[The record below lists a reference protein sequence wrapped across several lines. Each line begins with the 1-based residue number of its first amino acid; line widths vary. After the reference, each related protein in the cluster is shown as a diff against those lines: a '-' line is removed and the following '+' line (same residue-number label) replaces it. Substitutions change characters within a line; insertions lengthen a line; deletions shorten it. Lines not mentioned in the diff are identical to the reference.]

1 MRPTTPLRLFL
12 LALALAFVVDGA
24 VANLASATEATPAA
38 TLTGSIVQV
47 DKAFVCAQPV
57 SLDLLQV
64 TITDAAAD
72 KNKDAVLLRSGCT
85 GTIRRL
91 VISNTQCDGVKGG
104 AANLTILGGTIDLPA
119 RRPDRECHQDAVQIS
134 AGTNITFS
142 QVTIRG
148 GGHSGFFINGTQEPS
163 KVLLTA
169 SVVGSYPGR
178 SDIFDTD
185 VTIGDSIS
193 SGVSNSTLYAVKQPK
208 LAPAGVY
215 IPSSPSTGGA
225 QARSPVN
232 VNNRY
237 IPSS

>member
-12 LALALAFVVDGA
+12 LALALSFVVDGA
-24 VANLASATEATPAA
+24 VADRASGTATKPAP

-47 DKAFVCAQPV
+47 DKMFVCAQPV
-57 SLDLLQV
+57 DLDLLQV
-64 TITDAAAD
+64 TITDAAAG

-104 AANLTILGGTIDLPA
+104 AANLTIQGGTIDLPA
-119 RRPDRECHQDAVQIS
+119 RRSDRECHQDAVQIS

-148 GGHSGFFINGTQEPS
+148 GGHSGFFINGAQVPS
-163 KVLLTA
+163 NVLLTA

-215 IPSSPSTGGA
+215 IPSSPSTGGT
-225 QARSPVN
+225 QARDPIN

-237 IPSS
+237 ISSS

>member
-12 LALALAFVVDGA
+12 LALTLGFLLDGA
-24 VANLASATEATPAA
+24 VADVAGATARRSAT
-38 TLTGSIVQV
+38 TLTGSVVQV
-47 DKAFVCAQPV
+47 DKAFVCSQPV

-64 TITDAAAD
+64 TITDSAAG
-72 KNKDAVLLRSGCT
+72 KNKDAVLLRTGCT
-85 GTIRRL
+85 GTIRRI

-104 AANLTILGGTIDLPA
+104 AANLTIQGGTIDLPA

-163 KVLLTA
+163 NVLLTA

-178 SDIFDTD
+178 SDLFDTD

-225 QARSPVN
+225 QARNPIN

-237 IPSS
+237 IPAS